1 MNEVRPVREV
11 IVTLVEQ
18 YLDAVE
24 RFQQLQG

>member
-1 MNEVRPVREV
+1 VRPVREV